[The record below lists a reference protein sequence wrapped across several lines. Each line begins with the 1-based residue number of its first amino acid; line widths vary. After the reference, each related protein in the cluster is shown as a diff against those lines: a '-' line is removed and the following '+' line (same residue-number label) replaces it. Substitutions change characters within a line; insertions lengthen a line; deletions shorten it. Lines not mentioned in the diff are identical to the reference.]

1 MKDAAKDAAVNK
13 EVIAMSKKT
22 MKSTIYYGPRD
33 VRVEER
39 PIPEPHTPEEAVIRV
54 VRTCVCGSDLWPYRS
69 KDANTPGT
77 PIGHESIGVV
87 TQVGTD
93 VTVAAVGDF
102 VIVPF
107 PISCGECAACK
118 AGFESSCLNGGYFGG
133 GAEGEGCQSEYL
145 RVPHANGTIVNV
157 SQALAAGDIPGA
169 PASPKAFSDEMLADL
184 LTLSDVMGTGYH
196 AAVSAEVTPGCT
208 AVVFGDGAVGL
219 CGVLSAKLLGASR
232 IIAMSRHEDRAAI
245 AREFGA
251 TDIVPERGD
260 AAVARVM
267 ELTGAGA
274 DAVLECVG
282 SAQSFDTALKV
293 GRPGA
298 VIGRVGLPHGVQL
311 PAEAT
316 FYRNIG
322 IKGGPAPVRTYAR
335 QRLLREVLSGNIH
348 PGRVFTKT
356 YTIDEVPQAYADMD
370 ARRVVKALV
379 TVSEV

>member
-1 MKDAAKDAAVNK
+1 
-13 EVIAMSKKT
+13 

-33 VRVEER
+33 VRVEHR
-39 PIPEPHTPEEAVIRV
+39 PIPAIKEPGDLIIRV

-69 KDANTPGT
+69 QDVNSAGT

-87 TQVGTD
+87 TEVGTD
-93 VTVAAVGDF
+93 VTAAKPGDF

-133 GAEGEGCQSEYL
+133 ADGEGCQSEYL
-145 RVPHANGTIVNV
+145 HVPHANGTVVNV
-157 SQALAAGDIPGA
+157 SEALAAGDIPGA
-169 PASPKAFSDEMLADL
+169 PASPKDFSDEMLADL

-196 AAVSAEVTPGCT
+196 AAVSAEVKPGDT

-219 CGVLSAKLLGASR
+219 CGVLSAKLLGATRS
-232 IIAMSRHEDRAAI
+232 IAKSRHEDRAAI

-251 TDIVPERGD
+251 TDIVPERDD

-267 ELTGAGA
+267 ELTGSGA

-282 SAQSFDTALKV
+282 SAQSFNTALRV
-293 GRPGA
+293 GRPGS
-298 VIGRVGLPHGVQL
+298 VVGRVGLPHGVQI
-311 PAEAT
+311 PADTT

-335 QRLLREVLSGNIH
+335 QRLLREVLAVNIH

-356 YTIDEVPQAYADMD
+356 YSLDEVPQAYADMD
-370 ARRVVKALV
+370 ARRVIKALV
-379 TVSEV
+379 KVSEVEG

>member
-1 MKDAAKDAAVNK
+1 
-13 EVIAMSKKT
+13 
-22 MKSTIYYGPRD
+22 MKSAIYRGPHDIRI
-33 VRVEER
+33 EER
-39 PIPEPHTPEEAVIRV
+39 PIPAVKDPGELVIRV

-69 KDANTPGT
+69 EDVNVPGT

-87 TQVGTD
+87 TETGAD
-93 VTVAAVGDF
+93 VTVASVGDF

-107 PISCGECAACK
+107 PISCGECAACR
-118 AGFESSCLNGGYFGG
+118 AGFESSCVNGGYFGG
-133 GAEGEGCQSEYL
+133 AEGQGCQSEYL
-145 RVPHANGTIVNV
+145 CVPHANGTVVNV
-157 SQALAAGDIPGA
+157 SEALAAGDIPGA
-169 PASPKAFSDEMLADL
+169 PSTPAGFTDEMLADL

-196 AAVSAEVTPGCT
+196 AAVSAEVGPGDT

-219 CGVLSAKLLGASR
+219 CGVLSARLLGASR

-260 AAVARVM
+260 AAVRRVM
-267 ELTGAGA
+267 ELTGDGA

-282 SAQSFDTALKV
+282 SAQSFDTALQV

-298 VIGRVGLPHGVQL
+298 VIGRVGLPHGVQV
-311 PAEAT
+311 PAETT

-335 QRLLREVLSGNIH
+335 RRLLREVLAGAIH
-348 PGRVFTKT
+348 PGRVFTET
-356 YTIDEVPQAYADMD
+356 YTLDEVPRAYADMD

-379 TVSEV
+379 KVSEVAA

>member
-1 MKDAAKDAAVNK
+1 
-13 EVIAMSKKT
+13 

-33 VRVEER
+33 VRVENR
-39 PIPEPHTPEEAVIRV
+39 PVPTINEPADLIIRV

-69 KDANTPGT
+69 QDVNSAGT

-87 TQVGTD
+87 TEIGAD
-93 VTVAAVGDF
+93 VTVAKPGDF

-118 AGFESSCLNGGYFGG
+118 AGFESSCVNGGYFGG
-133 GAEGEGCQSEYL
+133 ADGEGCQSEYL
-145 RVPHANGTIVNV
+145 HVPHANGTVVNV
-157 SQALAAGDIPGA
+157 SEALAAGDIPGA
-169 PASPKAFSDEMLADL
+169 PASPKDFSDEMLADL

-196 AAVSAEVTPGCT
+196 ASVSAEVKPGDT

-219 CGVLSAKLLGASR
+219 CGVLSAKLRGATR

-251 TDIVPERGD
+251 TDIVPERDD

-267 ELTGAGA
+267 ELTGSGA

-282 SAQSFDTALKV
+282 SAQSFNTALRV
-293 GRPGA
+293 GRPGS
-298 VIGRVGLPHGVQL
+298 VIGRVGLPHGVQI
-311 PAEAT
+311 PADAT

-335 QRLLREVLSGNIH
+335 QRLLREVLAGNIH

-356 YTIDEVPQAYADMD
+356 YSLDEVPQAYADMD
-370 ARRVVKALV
+370 ARRVIKALV
-379 TVSEV
+379 KVSEVEG

>member
-1 MKDAAKDAAVNK
+1 
-13 EVIAMSKKT
+13 
-22 MKSTIYYGPRD
+22 MKSTIYYGPHD

-39 PIPEPHTPEEAVIRV
+39 PIPTIKNPGDLIIRV

-69 KDANTPGT
+69 QDANSAGT

-87 TQVGTD
+87 TEIGAD
-93 VTVAAVGDF
+93 VTAAKPGDF

-133 GAEGEGCQSEYL
+133 AEGEGCQSEYL
-145 RVPHANGTIVNV
+145 HVPHADGTVVNV
-157 SQALAAGDIPGA
+157 SEALAAGDIPGA
-169 PASPKAFSDEMLADL
+169 PASPAEFSDEMLADL

-196 AAVSAEVTPGCT
+196 AAVSAEVKPGDT

-219 CGVLSAKLLGASR
+219 CGVLSAKLLGAAR
-232 IIAMSRHEDRAAI
+232 IIAMSRHDDRAAI

-251 TDIVPERGD
+251 TDIVPERDD

-267 ELTGAGA
+267 ELTGSGA
-274 DAVLECVG
+274 DVVLECVG
-282 SAQSFDTALKV
+282 SAQSFNTALRV

-298 VIGRVGLPHGVQL
+298 VIGRVGLPHGVQI
-311 PAEAT
+311 PADAT

-335 QRLLREVLSGNIH
+335 QRLLREVLAGNIH

-356 YTIDEVPQAYADMD
+356 YTLDEVPQAYADMD
-370 ARRVVKALV
+370 ARRVIKALV
-379 TVSEV
+379 KVSEVEG